1 MRDAFASHTRRVN
14 GCEEEGAATATLLV
28 CEEGAATA
36 TVTATAT
43 AAITPT
49 PPTTPPPTTTPTTTT
64 ADVVCHA
71 TNWSR

>member
-36 TVTATAT
+36 TVTATACEEG
-43 AAITPT
+43 AAI
-49 PPTTPPPTTTPTTTT
+49 
-64 ADVVCHA
+64 A
-71 TNWSR
+71 TVTYTSRL